1 MKQHIL
7 SHIAARNAP
16 PGRYGDGAGLWL
28 HKRERARGKARGKW
42 VLRYFLKGRRREMG
56 LGPLA
61 RCFHRRC
68 QGRRAETRNI
78 PGQWV
83 QLGVYLSNWRYL
95 QRVCPPA

>member
-28 HKRERARGKARGKW
+28 HKRERARGK
-42 VLRYFLKGRRREMG
+42 
-56 LGPLA
+56 
-61 RCFHRRC
+61 C